1 MTTTHRIPNRPE
13 RGFTMVELLLAL
25 AILSIGLLGLAAL
38 QVASQSQGTG
48 GRMRGSAALMAHSI
62 LDQIQ
67 AEGALTAAE
76 RTEFGAVTS
85 TGYVYVDPVGAA
97 ASVVTVP
104 AGPQYTI
111 LGLLPTDPY
120 YLEAAHNKEDKT
132 PVFTITWRRNVGLIN
147 PFARSGFQEF
157 IVNVSWNESS
167 NNATPFTRTLSVSR
181 YVRI

>member
-1 MTTTHRIPNRPE
+1 MTHRLPKRTDS
-13 RGFTMVELLLAL
+13 GFTLVELLLAL

-76 RTEFGAVTS
+76 RSEYGSVIS
-85 TGYVYVDPVGAA
+85 TGHIYVDPVGATP
-97 ASVVTVP
+97 STVTTP

-132 PVFTITWRRNVGLIN
+132 PVFTVSWRRNVGLIN

-157 IVNVSWNESS
+157 IVNVSWNESG
-167 NNATPFTRTLSVSR
+167 NTATPITRTLSVSR